1 MLLYQGGASVA
12 DRPIGLGMRV
22 GTEFFEVRW
31 SRYGIVVDRSEKKL
45 ILSPDWIYVLVR
57 AWLFGLF
64 YADKYMHTTL

>member
-1 MLLYQGGASVA
+1 
-12 DRPIGLGMRV
+12 MRV

-64 YADKYMHTTL
+64 DGDKYMHTTL